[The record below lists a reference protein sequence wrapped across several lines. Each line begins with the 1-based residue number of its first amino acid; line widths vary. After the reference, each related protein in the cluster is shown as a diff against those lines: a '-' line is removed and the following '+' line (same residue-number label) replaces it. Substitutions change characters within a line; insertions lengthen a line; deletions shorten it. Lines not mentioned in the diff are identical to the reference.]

1 MKWKQMD
8 TGKLRIYKP
17 ENCRASYRWSATA
30 IAVLL
35 SPATLCITT
44 KIKAEVT
51 VMSCFFFSLGGL
63 VELREGLRTA
73 QKENK

>member
-44 KIKAEVT
+44 KIKAEAT
-51 VMSCFFFSLGGL
+51 VMSFFFFLWVGWW
-63 VELREGLRTA
+63 
-73 QKENK
+73 N